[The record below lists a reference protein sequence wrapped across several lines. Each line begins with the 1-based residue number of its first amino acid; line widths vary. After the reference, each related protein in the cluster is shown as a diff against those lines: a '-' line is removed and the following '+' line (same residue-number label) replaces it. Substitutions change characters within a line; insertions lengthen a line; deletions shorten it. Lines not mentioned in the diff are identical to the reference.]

1 MPIAKQRAP
10 RSAPPKQPTSNDK
23 QLLAFAQ
30 EAELAVHDLYATV
43 VSSSKFTGDE
53 AAMLSM
59 FTEHHKAYAQAINGL
74 LGKEATNRRNE
85 SIYQTYV
92 GQLTTMQSIY
102 ATLQALE
109 NTLAKTHI
117 DLLGNLEGIDGA
129 QLVASIITAEA
140 RHAAVFG
147 TLPTLSLSSALDNPA
162 ASIAP
167 ASSAPATPETTVAP

>member
-1 MPIAKQRAP
+1 MPIAKPRVL
-10 RSAPPKQPTSNDK
+10 RSAPPKQPTNNDR

-30 EAELAVHDLYATV
+30 EAEIAVHDLYARV

-53 AAMLSM
+53 AAMLVL
-59 FTEHHKAYAQAINGL
+59 FTEHHKAYAQALNGL
-74 LGKEATNRRNE
+74 LGKYATNSRNE

-92 GQLTTMQSIY
+92 GQLATMQNIY

-109 NTLAKTHI
+109 NTLAQTHI
-117 DLLGNLEGIDGA
+117 DILGKLEGIDGA

-162 ASIAP
+162 TSIAP
-167 ASSAPATPETTVAP
+167 ASTAPATSETTVAP